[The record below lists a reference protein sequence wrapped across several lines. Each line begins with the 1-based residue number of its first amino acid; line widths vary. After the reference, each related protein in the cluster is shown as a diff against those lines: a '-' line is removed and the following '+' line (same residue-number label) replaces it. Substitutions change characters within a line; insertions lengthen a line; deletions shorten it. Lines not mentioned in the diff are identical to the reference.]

1 MSLITDERASRARL
15 REIQRLTLAIQ
26 KARVRKNARR
36 QESRALSLQWIGTNP
51 GVGYAACRL
60 PAACGWQV
68 AKVYKDHGISGAKG
82 RNGRPA
88 FDTLCRDATKRQYN
102 SYGIRDF
109 CDDRAL
115 NSLHFL

>member
-51 GVGYAACRL
+51 GVG
-60 PAACGWQV
+60 
-68 AKVYKDHGISGAKG
+68 
-82 RNGRPA
+82 
-88 FDTLCRDATKRQYN
+88 
-102 SYGIRDF
+102 
-109 CDDRAL
+109 
-115 NSLHFL
+115 